1 MPETGRVQSG
11 DVPLVPL
18 SRESR
23 VVHGHRR
30 AFLLGGRPLGTAPVL
45 WMIHGI
51 GDSSRTWEQVIP
63 LLGEDHT
70 IVAPDLLGHGDSDKP
85 RADYSIGGFANGMRD
100 LMMVLG
106 VQQATV
112 VGHSLGGGV
121 AMQFAYQYPEH
132 VERLVLVASGGL
144 GSEVNPVLRAASLPG
159 AHAAIGLSTKGP
171 VRAATLK
178 VARALATVGVLER
191 NDVEDVAVIWEGLRD
206 PSTRKAFLRTLRA
219 VVDARGQ
226 AVTSKDRLYLA
237 ADVPV
242 LLVWGARDPMV
253 PVIHAAHAAEL
264 LPLAKLAILPHAGHM
279 PHRVSP
285 ASFADA
291 VREFVRSTEPAHHDL
306 ALIRELLAG
315 GQPSVT
321 KSMRRST
328 ALRSGTSTSV

>member
-1 MPETGRVQSG
+1 
-11 DVPLVPL
+11 
-18 SRESR
+18 
-23 VVHGHRR
+23 VHGHRR

-70 IVAPDLLGHGDSDKP
+70 IVAPDLLGHGSSDKP

-100 LMMVLG
+100 LMLVLG
-106 VQQATV
+106 VDQATV

-159 AHAAIGLSTKGP
+159 AHAAIGISARGP

-178 VARALATVGVLER
+178 VARALATLGVLER

-253 PVIHAAHAAEL
+253 PMIHAAHAAEL
-264 LPLAKLAILPHAGHM
+264 LPKAKLTILPHAGHM

-285 ASFADA
+285 ASFATA
-291 VREFVRSTEPAHHDL
+291 VREFVASTEPAHHDL
-306 ALIRELLAG
+306 ALIRAMLAG
-315 GQPSVT
+315 GQSSAT
-321 KSMRRST
+321 KSIRRST
-328 ALRSGTSTSV
+328 ALRSGTSTSA

>member
-1 MPETGRVQSG
+1 
-11 DVPLVPL
+11 VPAVAIR
-18 SRESR
+18 RESR
-23 VVHGHRR
+23 VVHGYRR
-30 AFLLGGRPLGTAPVL
+30 AFLLAGRPLGTAPVL

-63 LLGEDHT
+63 LLGTDHT
-70 IVAPDLLGHGDSDKP
+70 IVAPDLLGHGASDKP

-100 LMMVLG
+100 LMLVLG
-106 VQQATV
+106 VDKATV

-144 GSEVNPVLRAASLPG
+144 GTEVSPVLRGASLPG
-159 AHAAIGLSTKGP
+159 ASTAIGLSTWDP
-171 VRAATLK
+171 VRGLGLRL
-178 VARALATVGVLER
+178 ARALASVGVLER

-226 AVTSKDRLYLA
+226 AVTSRDRLYLA

-242 LLVWGARDPMV
+242 LLVWGARDPMI
-253 PVIHAAHAAEL
+253 PMIHAAHAAEL
-264 LPLAKLAILPHAGHM
+264 LPKARLAILPRAGHM

-285 ASFADA
+285 TSFAA
-291 VREFVRSTEPAHHDL
+291 EVRDFVRGTEPAHHDPVL
-306 ALIRELLAG
+306 VRDMLIG
-315 GQPSVT
+315 GQASVT
-321 KSMRRST
+321 KSISRST
-328 ALRSGTSTSV
+328 ALRSGTSRSV